1 MEQNWINFGEVILE
15 WGNQARTSDPF
26 GARKSVVS
34 VGIRDLRVQEVSFSH
49 SVIEITAEGK
59 LLLPDSRASAGLR

>member
-1 MEQNWINFGEVILE
+1 
-15 WGNQARTSDPF
+15 
-26 GARKSVVS
+26 